1 MGCAMTFHKV
11 EDTAILGQLGS
22 DGASMAVLLPVLV
35 AIMLGAGRELTVLSA
50 IFAGFALTML
60 A

>member
-11 EDTAILGQLGS
+11 EDTAILSQLGS
-22 DGASMAVLLPVLV
+22 DGASMAVLLPVLI

-50 IFAGFALTML
+50 IFAGFALTLL

>member
-1 MGCAMTFHKV
+1 MTFHKV

-22 DGASMAVLLPVLV
+22 DGASMAVLLPVLI